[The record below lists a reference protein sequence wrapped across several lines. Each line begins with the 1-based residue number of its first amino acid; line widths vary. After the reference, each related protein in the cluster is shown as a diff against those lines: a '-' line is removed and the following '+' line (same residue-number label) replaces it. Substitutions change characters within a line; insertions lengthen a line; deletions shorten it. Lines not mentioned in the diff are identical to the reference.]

1 MGLRFFMKTTLEIP
15 DRLYR
20 ELEVTAAR
28 QGKTVRAFVIEA
40 LTGKLR
46 APVAGSGN
54 PPAWNR
60 ALGGLKHLG
69 AETRRIEKT
78 IRAEFSKINPEDWK

>member
-1 MGLRFFMKTTLEIP
+1 MKTTLEIP

-20 ELEVTAAR
+20 ELKVTAAQ
-28 QGKTVRAFVIEA
+28 QGKTVRAFVNEA
-40 LTGKLR
+40 LTEKLR
-46 APVAGSGN
+46 MPVGGSGTL
-54 PPAWNR
+54 PAWNR